1 MEFLMSLSQCWW
13 LGNQCVPDWDGWA
26 TATACIGV
34 VATVGLGVAT
44 YRLGVAAKNAS
55 HAALAISEKSDQLQ
69 DDDRSREAAV
79 ILQFL
84 RAEFVWT
91 ASRIRTFHSCLDGE
105 ESTSDLDKSQ
115 RKKLSDM
122 VRMLEMPETQSL
134 ISRLHVLEDAD
145 ARLVAEVLG
154 DARLYCRLFDG
165 FTDPDFDPEISSSLT
180 GFIEK
185 APGIEQNLR
194 TLVASSAALRMDRRT
209 VAES

>member
-1 MEFLMSLSQCWW
+1 MEFVKALSQCWW
-13 LGNQCVPDWDGWA
+13 LGNQCVPDWTGWA
-26 TATACIGV
+26 TAIACVGV
-34 VATVGLGVAT
+34 IATVGLGLAT
-44 YRLGVAAKNAS
+44 YGLGVAAKNAS

-91 ASRIRTFHSCLDGE
+91 ASRISAFHKCLDGE
-105 ESTSDLDKSQ
+105 ESTCELDKSQ
-115 RKKLSDM
+115 RKKLSEM

-134 ISRLHVLEDAD
+134 MSRLHVLGDAD
-145 ARLVAEVLG
+145 ARLVAAVLG

-165 FTDPDFDPEISSSLT
+165 FTDPDFNPDISSSLT
-180 GFIEK
+180 GFTEK

-194 TLVASSAALRMDRRT
+194 KLAASSAALRNERRD
-209 VAES
+209 VAER